1 MDVCTLIKNH
11 FTKRSGTMKKLLIAL
26 FAAAS
31 VAVSAQTAR
40 SGSWAIEF
48 PKDGKSINISQ
59 TFTPFFKIENE
70 ERVIDMRLN
79 ERDMNN
85 AKHWLA
91 IDVAFTT
98 NAPKSASAQWKK
110 WLDNVE
116 VDIYMF
122 VPSLNDRGNLIWA
135 VINGKQTLA
144 SLQADDSRHFVRM
157 MVPPEVIYRYFAFD
171 GATGDLSKDYNKIT
185 NDLKKYASDLPVM
198 AVITC
203 NGRVVSTYQACG
215 KETYARLEKAQS
227 SSTQAKLF
235 YTYLK
240 PESGNY
246 PTVASTSKLFKY
258 IYDNRF
264 NPQTFKY
271 LPDELL
277 PVSKTPF
284 AWVLFDRF
292 EPIKESAGK

>member
-1 MDVCTLIKNH
+1 
-11 FTKRSGTMKKLLIAL
+11 MKKLLIAL
-26 FAAAS
+26 FAAA
-31 VAVSAQTAR
+31 AFTVSAQTAR

-48 PKDGKSINISQ
+48 PKDGKAVNVTQ

-85 AKHWLA
+85 AKHWLSV
-91 IDVAFTT
+91 DVVFTT
-98 NAPKSASAQWKK
+98 NAPKSASAQWKR
-110 WLDNVE
+110 WLDDVV
-116 VDIYMF
+116 VDIYVF
-122 VPSLNDRGNLIWA
+122 IPSANDRGTPIWT
-135 VINGKQTLA
+135 VLNGKQTLA

-157 MVPPEVIYRYFAFD
+157 MIPPEVIYRHFAFD
-171 GATGDLSKDYNKIT
+171 GTTGDLQKDYSKIT
-185 NDLKKYASDLPVM
+185 SELKKLAPDLPVM

-203 NGRVVSTYQACG
+203 NGRSVSGYQACG
-215 KETYARLEKAQS
+215 KEVFNRLEKAQGS
-227 SSTQAKLF
+227 SNQAKLF

-240 PESGNY
+240 TENGSS
-246 PTVASTSKLFKY
+246 PTVASTAKLFKY

-264 NPQTFKY
+264 NAQTY
-271 LPDELL
+271 RLLENALL

-292 EPIKESAGK
+292 EAVKDKENSGK

>member
-1 MDVCTLIKNH
+1 
-11 FTKRSGTMKKLLIAL
+11 MKKLLTAL
-26 FAAAS
+26 FAAAA
-31 VAVSAQTAR
+31 VTVSAQTAR

-48 PKDGKSINISQ
+48 PKDGKAVNVSQ

-79 ERDMNN
+79 ERDMSN

-91 IDVAFTT
+91 IDVAFST
-98 NAPKSASAQWKK
+98 NAPKSSTAQWKK

-116 VDIYMF
+116 VDLYVFI
-122 VPSLNDRGNLIWA
+122 PSSNDRGTPIWA

-157 MVPPEVIYRYFAFD
+157 MIPPEVIYRYFAFD
-171 GATGDLSKDYNKIT
+171 GATGDLQKDYSKIT
-185 NDLKKYASDLPVM
+185 SELKKLSTDLPVM

-203 NGRVVSTYQACG
+203 NGRSVYGYQPCG
-215 KETYARLEKAQS
+215 KEVYSRLEKSQS

-240 PESGNY
+240 PETGST
-246 PTVASTSKLFKY
+246 PTVNSTAKLFKH

>member
-1 MDVCTLIKNH
+1 
-11 FTKRSGTMKKLLIAL
+11 MKKLLIAF
-26 FAAAS
+26 FAAA
-31 VAVSAQTAR
+31 AFTVSAQSAR

-48 PKDGKSINISQ
+48 PKEKKAINVSP

-79 ERDMNN
+79 ERDMSN
-85 AKHWLA
+85 AKHWLSV
-91 IDVAFTT
+91 DVVFTT
-98 NAPKSASAQWKK
+98 NSPKSASAQWKK

-116 VDIYMF
+116 VDIYVF
-122 VPSLNDRGNLIWA
+122 IPSANDRGNPIWA
-135 VINGKQTLA
+135 VLNGKQTLA
-144 SLQADDSRHFVRM
+144 SLPADDSPHYVRM
-157 MVPPEVIYRYFAFD
+157 MIPPEAIYRYFAFD
-171 GATGDLSKDYNKIT
+171 GATGDLQKDYSKIT
-185 NDLKKYASDLPVM
+185 SELKKLAPDLPVM

-203 NGRVVSTYQACG
+203 NGRIVSGYQACG
-215 KETYARLEKAQS
+215 KEVFSRLEKTQNS
-227 SSTQAKLF
+227 SNLSKLF
-235 YTYLK
+235 YAYLK
-240 PESGNY
+240 PEGGSS
-246 PTVASTSKLFKY
+246 PTLTSTARLFKY

-264 NPQTFKY
+264 NPQYKY

>member
-1 MDVCTLIKNH
+1 
-11 FTKRSGTMKKLLIAL
+11 MKKLLTAL
-26 FAAAS
+26 FAAA
-31 VAVSAQTAR
+31 ALTVSAQSAR
-40 SGSWAIEF
+40 NASWAIEF
-48 PKDGKSINISQ
+48 PKDGQAIKVTQ

-70 ERVIDMRLN
+70 ERVIDLRQN

-85 AKHWLA
+85 AKHWLC

-98 NAPKSASAQWKK
+98 NKPKSAAQWPK

-116 VDIYMF
+116 VEVNMF
-122 VPSLNDRGNLIWA
+122 LPILDERGNVIWG
-135 VINGKQTLA
+135 VIGGKQTLA
-144 SLQADDSRHFVRM
+144 SLQANDGRHFVRM
-157 MVPPEVIYRYFAFD
+157 MLPPEVIYRYFAFD
-171 GATGDLSKDYNKIT
+171 GASGDIAKDYTKIT
-185 NDLKKYASDLPVM
+185 SDLKKLANDIPVVATITYGGR
-198 AVITC
+198 AVSGIQT
-203 NGRVVSTYQACG
+203 CG
-215 KETYARLEKAQS
+215 KDIFSRLEKTQS
-227 SSTQAKLF
+227 SNNRAKLF

-240 PESGNY
+240 PEGDGSPTAATTARLFNY
-246 PTVASTSKLFKY
+246 INQNK
-258 IYDNRF
+258 F

>member
-1 MDVCTLIKNH
+1 
-11 FTKRSGTMKKLLIAL
+11 MKKLLIAL
-26 FAAAS
+26 FAAA
-31 VAVSAQTAR
+31 AFTVSAQSAR

-48 PKDGKSINISQ
+48 PKDGKAVNVSQ

-85 AKHWLA
+85 AKHWLS
-91 IDVAFTT
+91 IDVVFST
-98 NAPKSASAQWKK
+98 NAPKSSSSQWKK

-116 VDIYMF
+116 VDIYVF
-122 VPSLNDRGNLIWA
+122 VPSTNDRGNPIWA

-157 MVPPEVIYRYFAFD
+157 MIPPEVIYRYFAFD
-171 GATGDLSKDYNKIT
+171 GTSGDLQKDYAKIT
-185 NDLKKYASDLPVM
+185 SELKKLAPDLPVM

-203 NGRVVSTYQACG
+203 NGRVVSGYQACG
-215 KETYARLEKAQS
+215 KEVFSRLEKAQS
-227 SSTQAKLF
+227 SSNQAKLF

-240 PESGNY
+240 PDSGST
-246 PTVASTSKLFKY
+246 PTVASTAKLFKY
-258 IYDNRF
+258 IYDSRF
-264 NPQTFKY
+264 NPQTYKY